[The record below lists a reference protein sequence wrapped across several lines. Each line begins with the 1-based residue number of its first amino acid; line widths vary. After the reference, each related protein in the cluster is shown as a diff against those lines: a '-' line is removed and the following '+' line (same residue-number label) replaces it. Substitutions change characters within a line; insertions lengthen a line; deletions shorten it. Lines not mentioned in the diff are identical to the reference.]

1 MTDTRSGTG
10 GKGQPS
16 TANTGT
22 ADLNQ
27 LAEDFGEL
35 ARSLEE
41 HDDPDV
47 MLAEIIAAAVAMV
60 PGADEGSVSVVTGR
74 RHIGSQAP
82 TGDLPVQVDAL
93 QEETQQGPCL
103 DSAYEQL
110 TVRVDDMASE
120 TRWPEFARRAS
131 EAGAASMLSLQ
142 LYVEGDNLGALNLY
156 SRTTNAFDDE
166 SEQVGPLFASHAA
179 VAYAGVRKEAQLA
192 KAVAGRD
199 LIGQAKGILMERYK
213 ISPERAF
220 LVLTGISQASNRK
233 LHDIAPELLADR
245 LQPSRRPNKRRFALR
260 SLRLAACGRRRGRQ
274 WECNTG
280 SLVRQAA

>member
-1 MTDTRSGTG
+1 VTDTRSGTG

-22 ADLNQ
+22 AGLNQ
-27 LAEDFGEL
+27 LAEGFGGL

-41 HDDPDV
+41 HDDPEV

-60 PGADEGSVSVVTGR
+60 PGAEEGSVSVVTGR

-103 DSAYEQL
+103 DSAYVHQ
-110 TVRVDDMASE
+110 TVRVVDMASE
-120 TRWPEFARRAS
+120 ERWPQFARRAS

-156 SRTTNAFDDE
+156 ARVPNAFDDE
-166 SEQVGPLFASHAA
+166 SEQIGLLFASHAA

-192 KAVAGRD
+192 KAVASRD

-220 LVLTGISQASNRK
+220 LVLTRISQGSNRK
-233 LHDIAPELLADR
+233 IYDIAAQLIREGTLPGILPPPHR
-245 LQPSRRPNKRRFALR
+245 
-260 SLRLAACGRRRGRQ
+260 
-274 WECNTG
+274 
-280 SLVRQAA
+280 

>member
-1 MTDTRSGTG
+1 MTDIRSSTG

-16 TANTGT
+16 TANTGS
-22 ADLNQ
+22 ADPNQ

-47 MLAEIIAAAVAMV
+47 VLAEIVAAAVAMV
-60 PGADEGSVSVVTGR
+60 PGADEGSISVVTGR
-74 RHIGSQAP
+74 SGVGSQAP

-93 QEETQQGPCL
+93 QEETGQGPCL
-103 DSAYEQL
+103 DAAFEQQ
-110 TVRVDDMASE
+110 TVRVADMASE
-120 TRWPEFARRAS
+120 DRWPQFAQRAT
-131 EAGAASMLSLQ
+131 EAGAGSMLSLQ

-156 SRTTNAFDDE
+156 SRTPNAFDDE
-166 SEQVGPLFASHAA
+166 SEQVGLLFASHAA

-192 KAVAGRD
+192 QAVVSRD

-220 LVLTGISQASNRK
+220 LVLTRVSQNNNRK
-233 LHDIAPELLADR
+233 LHDVAAD
-245 LQPSRRPNKRRFALR
+245 
-260 SLRLAACGRRRGRQ
+260 
-274 WECNTG
+274 
-280 SLVRQAA
+280 LVRHGTVPGIPAPPPPS

>member
-1 MTDTRSGTG
+1 MTDTRSNTG

-22 ADLNQ
+22 ADPNQ

-41 HDDPDV
+41 QDDPDV

-60 PGADEGSVSVVTGR
+60 PGVDEGSISVVTGR
-74 RHIGSQAP
+74 RNIGSQAP
-82 TGDLPVQVDAL
+82 TGDLPMQVDAL

-103 DSAYEQL
+103 DAAYKQL
-110 TVRVDDMASE
+110 TVRVADMASE

-131 EAGAASMLSLQ
+131 QAGAASMLSLQ

-156 SRTTNAFDDE
+156 SRTPNAFDDE
-166 SEQVGPLFASHAA
+166 SEQVGLLFASHAA

-192 KAVAGRD
+192 RAVDSRD

-220 LVLTGISQASNRK
+220 LVLTRASQNSNRK
-233 LHDIAPELLADR
+233 LHDIATE
-245 LQPSRRPNKRRFALR
+245 
-260 SLRLAACGRRRGRQ
+260 
-274 WECNTG
+274 
-280 SLVRQAA
+280 LVRHGTVPGIPAPPTPS

>member
-1 MTDTRSGTG
+1 MTDTRSNTG

-22 ADLNQ
+22 ADPNQ

-41 HDDPDV
+41 QDDPDV
-47 MLAEIIAAAVAMV
+47 MLAEIIVAAVAMV
-60 PGADEGSVSVVTGR
+60 PGVDEGSISVVTGR
-74 RHIGSQAP
+74 RNIGSQAP
-82 TGDLPVQVDAL
+82 TGDLPMQVDAL

-103 DSAYEQL
+103 DAAYKQL
-110 TVRVDDMASE
+110 TVRVADMASE

-131 EAGAASMLSLQ
+131 QAGAASMLSLQ

-156 SRTTNAFDDE
+156 SRTPNAFDDE
-166 SEQVGPLFASHAA
+166 SEQVGLLFASHAA

-192 KAVAGRD
+192 RAVDSRD

-220 LVLTGISQASNRK
+220 LVLTRASQNSNRK
-233 LHDIAPELLADR
+233 LHDIATE
-245 LQPSRRPNKRRFALR
+245 
-260 SLRLAACGRRRGRQ
+260 
-274 WECNTG
+274 
-280 SLVRQAA
+280 LVRHGTVPGIPAPPTPS

>member
-1 MTDTRSGTG
+1 VTDTRSSTG
-10 GKGQPS
+10 GQGQPS

-27 LAEDFGEL
+27 LAQGFGGL

-47 MLAEIIAAAVAMV
+47 MLAEIVAAAVAMV

-103 DSAYEQL
+103 DSAYVHQ
-110 TVRVDDMASE
+110 TVRVADMASE
-120 TRWPEFARRAS
+120 ERWPQFARRAS

-156 SRTTNAFDDE
+156 SRSPNAFDDE
-166 SEQVGPLFASHAA
+166 SEQVGLLFASHAA

-192 KAVAGRD
+192 KAVASRD

-220 LVLTGISQASNRK
+220 LILIRISQASNRK
-233 LHDIAPELLADR
+233 LHDIAAELVCHGTVPGLPAP
-245 LQPSRRPNKRRFALR
+245 QPPS
-260 SLRLAACGRRRGRQ
+260 S
-274 WECNTG
+274 
-280 SLVRQAA
+280 

>member
-1 MTDTRSGTG
+1 MSDTRSGTG

-27 LAEDFGEL
+27 LAEDFGVL
-35 ARSLEE
+35 ARSLDE

-47 MLAEIIAAAVAMV
+47 MLAEIVTAAVAMV
-60 PGADEGSVSVVTGR
+60 PGADEGSISVVTGR
-74 RHIGSQAP
+74 TRIGSQAA

-103 DSAYEQL
+103 DAAYEQL
-110 TVRVDDMASE
+110 TVRVTDMANE
-120 TRWPEFARRAS
+120 DRWPQFARRAS

-156 SRTTNAFDDE
+156 ARTPGAFDDE
-166 SEQVGPLFASHAA
+166 SEQVGLLFASHAA

-192 KAVAGRD
+192 QAVVSRD

-220 LVLTGISQASNRK
+220 LVLTRVSQNSNRK
-233 LHDIAPELLADR
+233 LNEIANE
-245 LQPSRRPNKRRFALR
+245 
-260 SLRLAACGRRRGRQ
+260 
-274 WECNTG
+274 
-280 SLVRQAA
+280 LVRHGHRSWHPSAAAP

>member
-1 MTDTRSGTG
+1 MTDPRSKTG

-22 ADLNQ
+22 ADPNQ

-41 HDDPDV
+41 QDDPDV
-47 MLAEIIAAAVAMV
+47 MLAEIIVAAVAMV
-60 PGADEGSVSVVTGR
+60 PGVDEGSISVVTGR
-74 RHIGSQAP
+74 RNIGSQAP
-82 TGDLPVQVDAL
+82 TGDLPMQVDAL

-103 DSAYEQL
+103 DAAYKQL
-110 TVRVDDMASE
+110 TVRVADMASE

-131 EAGAASMLSLQ
+131 QAGAASMLSLQ

-156 SRTTNAFDDE
+156 SRTPNAFDDE
-166 SEQVGPLFASHAA
+166 SEQVGLLFASHAA

-192 KAVAGRD
+192 RAVDSRD

-220 LVLTGISQASNRK
+220 LVLTRASQNSNRK
-233 LHDIAPELLADR
+233 LHDIATE
-245 LQPSRRPNKRRFALR
+245 
-260 SLRLAACGRRRGRQ
+260 
-274 WECNTG
+274 
-280 SLVRQAA
+280 LVRHGTVPGIPAPPTPS

>member
-1 MTDTRSGTG
+1 MTDTRSNTG

-22 ADLNQ
+22 ADPNQ

-41 HDDPDV
+41 QDDPDV

-60 PGADEGSVSVVTGR
+60 PGVDEGSISVVTGR
-74 RHIGSQAP
+74 RNIGSQAP
-82 TGDLPVQVDAL
+82 TGDLPMQVDAL

-103 DSAYEQL
+103 DAAYKQL
-110 TVRVDDMASE
+110 TVRVADMASE

-131 EAGAASMLSLQ
+131 QAGAASMLSLQ

-156 SRTTNAFDDE
+156 SRTPNAFDDE
-166 SEQVGPLFASHAA
+166 SEQVGLLFASHAA
-179 VAYAGVRKEAQLA
+179 VAYASVRKEAQLA
-192 KAVAGRD
+192 RAVDSRD

-220 LVLTGISQASNRK
+220 LVLTRASQNSNRK
-233 LHDIAPELLADR
+233 LHDIATE
-245 LQPSRRPNKRRFALR
+245 
-260 SLRLAACGRRRGRQ
+260 
-274 WECNTG
+274 
-280 SLVRQAA
+280 LVRHGTVPGIPAPPTPS

>member
-1 MTDTRSGTG
+1 MTDTRAGTG
-10 GKGQPS
+10 GRGQPS

-27 LAEDFGEL
+27 LAEDFGGL

-60 PGADEGSVSVVTGR
+60 PGVDEGSVSVVTGR
-74 RHIGSQAP
+74 RNIGSQAP
-82 TGDLPVQVDAL
+82 TGDLPIEIDAL

-103 DSAYEQL
+103 DAAYEHL
-110 TVRVDDMASE
+110 TVRVTDMATE

-131 EAGAASMLSLQ
+131 RAGAASMLSLQ

-156 SRTTNAFDDE
+156 SRTPNAFDDE
-166 SEQVGPLFASHAA
+166 SEQVGLLFASHAA

-192 KAVAGRD
+192 KAVGSRT
-199 LIGQAKGILMERYK
+199 LIGQATGILMERYT

-220 LVLTGISQASNRK
+220 LVLTRLSQKSNRK
-233 LHDIAPELLADR
+233 LHDIATE
-245 LQPSRRPNKRRFALR
+245 
-260 SLRLAACGRRRGRQ
+260 
-274 WECNTG
+274 
-280 SLVRQAA
+280 LVRHGTVPGLPAPPTLR

>member
-1 MTDTRSGTG
+1 MTDTRSNTG

-22 ADLNQ
+22 ADPNQ

-41 HDDPDV
+41 QDDPDV
-47 MLAEIIAAAVAMV
+47 MLAEIIVAAVAMV
-60 PGADEGSVSVVTGR
+60 PGVDEGSISVVTGR
-74 RHIGSQAP
+74 RNIGSQAP
-82 TGDLPVQVDAL
+82 TGDLPMQVDAL

-103 DSAYEQL
+103 DAAYKQL
-110 TVRVDDMASE
+110 TVRVADMASE

-131 EAGAASMLSLQ
+131 QAGAASMLSLQ

-156 SRTTNAFDDE
+156 SRTPNAFDDE
-166 SEQVGPLFASHAA
+166 SEQVGLLFASHAA

-192 KAVAGRD
+192 RAVDSRD

-220 LVLTGISQASNRK
+220 LVLTRASQNSNRK
-233 LHDIAPELLADR
+233 LHDIATELVRHGTVPGIPAPPNPPADR
-245 LQPSRRPNKRRFALR
+245 QEPIR
-260 SLRLAACGRRRGRQ
+260 
-274 WECNTG
+274 T
-280 SLVRQAA
+280 